1 MFEKTQQKLSG
12 ELKNTPTDTSPVC
25 SSVSSGLNKEE
36 TLSVQN
42 KVLTDNTLEENQHSG
57 KSGQDLRVPVLNMR
71 GKPLMPTTPAKA
83 RHLLEQGK
91 AKVVKR
97 TPFVIQMTIA
107 TGETKQDII
116 LGVDAGYSKVGF
128 SIVTKQQELVSGT
141 LELRKNMSKKLE
153 EKKMYRKNKRNKLW
167 YRQPRFNN
175 RKIKRGWLAP
185 SLQHKLDTYIRLIE
199 KLKKWFPITNTVI
212 EVANFDAQKMQNPEI
227 SGIEYQQGELC
238 GYEIK
243 EYLLEKFGKKCVY
256 CKKKDIPLEIE
267 HIIPT
272 SKGGSSRVSNLTIS
286 CRKCNLKK
294 GNQTAE
300 EFGFPNIQ
308 KKAKETLKS
317 TTFMNV
323 IRKRLVERVNAEET
337 FGYITKYGR
346 IKHNLEKNHINDAFI
361 IAKGTN
367 QKRCKPYQVNQV
379 RRNNRCLQLNRKGYR
394 PSIRRQRYNLQPN
407 DSVRYNGQL
416 YNVKG
421 VHGYGKQ
428 VMLVNNIGKV
438 ININLNNIDLIQYGK
453 GINFRGKYI
462 SSFSSYT

>member
-1 MFEKTQQKLSG
+1 
-12 ELKNTPTDTSPVC
+12 
-25 SSVSSGLNKEE
+25 
-36 TLSVQN
+36 
-42 KVLTDNTLEENQHSG
+42 
-57 KSGQDLRVPVLNMR
+57 
-71 GKPLMPTTPAKA
+71 
-83 RHLLEQGK
+83 
-91 AKVVKR
+91 
-97 TPFVIQMTIA
+97 
-107 TGETKQDII
+107 
-116 LGVDAGYSKVGF
+116 
-128 SIVTKQQELVSGT
+128 
-141 LELRKNMSKKLE
+141 
-153 EKKMYRKNKRNKLW
+153 MYRKNKRNKLW

-323 IRKRLVERVNAEET
+323 IRKRLVEQVNAEET